1 MNAVETLQSRLRADL
16 KTAMR
21 ERAATEMRVL
31 RALLAAIDN
40 AQAVPVGDRHDTY
53 VPHAF
58 GDAGVEIAR
67 LDLSAD
73 ALEALLQRE
82 RQERIGT
89 AEQMTALG
97 QSDRARGLQ
106 EESAI
111 VGRYLAGS

>member
-1 MNAVETLQSRLRADL
+1 
-16 KTAMR
+16 
-21 ERAATEMRVL
+21 
-31 RALLAAIDN
+31 
-40 AQAVPVGDRHDTY
+40 

-82 RQERIGT
+82 RQERIGS

-97 QSDRARGLQ
+97 QSDRARGLRD
-106 EESAI
+106 ESAI